1 MVVNVPERK
10 FQLKNYRTMG
20 DFSDFEDEV
29 FDDFYN
35 DGFEDVSNKKDTSFY
50 NEDMEA
56 FVENYDETSSID
68 VF

>member
-1 MVVNVPERK
+1 
-10 FQLKNYRTMG
+10 MG

-35 DGFEDVSNKKDTSFY
+35 DGFEDASNKKDTSFY

-56 FVENYDETSSID
+56 FVENHDETSSID